1 MTTKPT
7 QLQTIKE
14 ELLKGAV
21 IDSVEAFERHHI
33 TRLSSII
40 ERLRKRG
47 MAIESRRQKNSSLVS
62 YSLTKSN
69 SPAAIE

>member
-40 ERLRKRG
+40 ERVYGLIPYYLLLGIK
-47 MAIESRRQKNSSLVS
+47 KPL
-62 YSLTKSN
+62 
-69 SPAAIE
+69 